1 VARDDW
7 RLRIELPEEEGAGA
21 FLQRI
26 GIDLGSE
33 ARELARELERER
45 LAVTHDADTVFVYTP
60 SRLQADQARRIVE
73 AELKEQGLE
82 PDEIVLEHWL
92 ADGDRWEA
100 VRTPALEG
108 EQAEEHEESGEASPT
123 HPRESW
129 EDDVLARGYAPWEV
143 RVECP
148 STREA
153 KELEEQLEGEGYSV
167 SRAFTFVIVGANSRE
182 EAAELAGRLHGEV
195 EPGGELVYEVAP
207 QNPFAVFGGLGGAG
221 TPL

>member
-1 VARDDW
+1 MARDDW

-82 PDEIVLEHWL
+82 PDEILLEHWL

-100 VRTPALEG
+100 VRTPAPEG
-108 EQAEEHEESGEASPT
+108 EQAEEHEESGEASAT
-123 HPRESW
+123 HARESW

-153 KELEEQLEGEGYSV
+153 KELEERLEREGYSV

-182 EAAELAGRLHGEV
+182 EAAELARRLHGEV
-195 EPGGELVYEVAP
+195 EPGGELVYEVAR